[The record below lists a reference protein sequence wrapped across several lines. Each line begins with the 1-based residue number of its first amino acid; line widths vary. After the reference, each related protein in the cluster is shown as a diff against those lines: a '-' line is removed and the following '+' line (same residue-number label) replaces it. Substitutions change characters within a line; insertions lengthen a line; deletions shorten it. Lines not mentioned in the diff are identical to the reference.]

1 MAQNHREKL
10 EIKDKEGFKKAMSH
24 LERYE
29 DKMDR
34 GQNRSLAC
42 RSTKVTQ
49 MSMFWDKHAEK
60 VNQ

>member
-1 MAQNHREKL
+1 
-10 EIKDKEGFKKAMSH
+10 MSH

-49 MSMFWDKHAEK
+49 MSIFWDKHAEK
-60 VNQ
+60 VNQQKENEE